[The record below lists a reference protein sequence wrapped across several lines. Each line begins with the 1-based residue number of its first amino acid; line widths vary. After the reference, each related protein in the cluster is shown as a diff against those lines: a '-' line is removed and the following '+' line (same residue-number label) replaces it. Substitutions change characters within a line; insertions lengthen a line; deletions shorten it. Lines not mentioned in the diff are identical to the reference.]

1 MNKFLGSI
9 VLALLLIQLSACNST
24 NESAASTQVQS
35 AEELSQLDSIH
46 LIITSNDMMR
56 FDKNE
61 LVAWEGQTVTITLK
75 HTGTMPKTAMGHN
88 FVLIDNSI
96 SVADYCKKALE
107 AKDNEYI
114 PSDTNLTIAHT
125 ALIGGGEQTQ
135 VTFKAPSKGTYDFL
149 CSFPGHYS
157 VMKGK
162 FIVQ

>member
-1 MNKFLGSI
+1 MDKFLGSI

-24 NESAASTQVQS
+24 TDSATSTQVQS

-56 FDKNE
+56 FDKDE

-114 PSDTNLTIAHT
+114 PSDANLTIAHT